1 MATTLADLAANSQ
14 DKLVQGFV
22 NEIITDDYLLGAMTF
37 DDCMDGPEG
46 RGYITLMTAGGHATD
61 VFSDEFPELLEPES
75 DGEAG

>member
-37 DDCMDGPEG
+37 DDCMTSRIAEFADTG
-46 RGYITLMTAGGHATD
+46 
-61 VFSDEFPELLEPES
+61 DE
-75 DGEAG
+75 D